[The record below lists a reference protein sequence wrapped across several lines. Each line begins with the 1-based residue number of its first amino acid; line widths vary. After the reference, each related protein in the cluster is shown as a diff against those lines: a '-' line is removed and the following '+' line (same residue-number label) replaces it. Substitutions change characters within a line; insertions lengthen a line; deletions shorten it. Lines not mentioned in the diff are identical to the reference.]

1 MEGRVGLRENGPVP
15 DEDPAP
21 DPPDLERR
29 APEPKHPAPGL
40 GEQSPPL
47 DPLELPAGVVVEGL
61 APDCCEGLGRE
72 PEDSSAAIIS
82 DAPPDPTGAPA
93 LGVVGG
99 LVAGLREG
107 VAPGAGGAAVGF
119 GEGAAPDP
127 EGCVARLVDE
137 SPLDPKEGLASCSVW
152 EGLAAA
158 SFEGGDPDSE
168 LDNFAGANARLCEYT
183 VLNCAG
189 AACSGLGKDP
199 PSGLVVEP
207 GPDLGEDPAEDPGD
221 VLLDVGGEDPGP
233 NLERPGPVF
242 VEDSDNDLTEGSP
255 LDLCEAPCR
264 ELRIDPRSRIGR
276 DGALSPSTRS
286 AIRLDSSKLRRGRAA
301 PRPELSRLRL
311 ELSIL
316 ALDAAN
322 PTPPLIRAN

>member
-1 MEGRVGLRENGPVP
+1 MGGRVGLREKGPVP
-15 DEDPAP
+15 DEDAAP

-29 APEPKHPAPGL
+29 APEPKHPAPRL

-47 DPLELPAGVVVEGL
+47 GSLELPAGVVVEGL
-61 APDCCEGLGRE
+61 APDVCEGLGLE
-72 PEDSSAAIIS
+72 PEDSSAASIS
-82 DAPPDPTGAPA
+82 AAPPDPTEAPA
-93 LGVVGG
+93 LGVVEG
-99 LVAGLREG
+99 LVAGLCEG
-107 VAPGAGGAAVGF
+107 VAPGAGGAAAGL

-127 EGCVARLVDE
+127 EGCVARLGRI
-137 SPLDPKEGLASCSVW
+137 SPLDPREGLASCSVR
-152 EGLAAA
+152 EGLAA
-158 SFEGGDPDSE
+158 SCFEGGDPESE
-168 LDNFAGANARLCEYT
+168 LDNFAGANAKLCEYT

-189 AACSGLGKDP
+189 AACICLGKDP

-207 GPDLGEDPAEDPGD
+207 GPDLGEDPAEDPEG
-221 VLLDVGGEDPGP
+221 VPLDVVGEDPGP
-233 NLERPGPVF
+233 SLEGPGPVF
-242 VEDSDNDLTEGSP
+242 VEDPDNDLTEDSP
-255 LDLCEAPCR
+255 FDLCEAPCQ

-276 DGALSPSTRS
+276 DGALNPSIRS
-286 AIRLDSSKLRRGRAA
+286 TIRLDSSKLRLERVA